1 MPRETEAIKLLKT
14 LLGLYRPGGDEILR
28 LAEVAK
34 LNKLYLTTLGGL
46 GMFLGVS

>member
-14 LLGLYRPGGDEILR
+14 LLGLYRPGGDEVLR

-34 LNKLYLTTLGGL
+34 LNKLYLTYLRRVGGC
-46 GMFLGVS
+46 S